1 MGAGL
6 GPNGTGAGVAVGG
19 LRAGGGFQAQVARGV
34 DHHADMPQ
42 AVVLA
47 EPVDHVEA
55 GARWQRQV
63 QQQQIRLDLLAI
75 AIAAS
80 PLAAVWVSMP

>member
-1 MGAGL
+1 
-6 GPNGTGAGVAVGG
+6 
-19 LRAGGGFQAQVARGV
+19 
-34 DHHADMPQ
+34 MPQ

-63 QQQQIRLDLLAI
+63 QQQQIRLDLLADRDRGP
-75 AIAAS
+75 